1 MASGAQQVWNTGFV
15 TDMAKAT
22 IDSIRQHSD
31 KLHNRWT
38 REFAGQPRH
47 TRSLADLEK
56 IIEKTAVLV
65 QKAKQIPGEK
75 GNALEQAVFERL
87 KLYRNERDAIA
98 EAQYDRPQIGQIH
111 TLGMQVDR
119 QLAVWR
125 RHYAGRDRRSRDLHR
140 LGLVIASLDKSVTAL
155 EALQDN
161 PEVKK
166 EGLASVRTQLEL
178 LRDEYGEIDKVRR
191 TLEPAQKLA
200 ALLAEAQSGL
210 DQYRVH
216 YAKQPRA
223 TCSPERLEG
232 MIANMTQ
239 LLVDLEPLQ
248 PPPADVDDEAGKQIE
263 AAHKKNME
271 LLNLHLASWQKELVL
286 IREARAEAEPRDMT
300 NQLGGV
306 ANLMFQVYQREFA
319 GKDRTTRDLQ
329 LLSEVCDRLAEIG
342 NLMAAHDKKHEP
354 INRKNIPIVE
364 DRLRR
369 YEQEW
374 IEINKAKQP
383 AAQASAQAQAT
394 TTRPGASDSGI
405 SIAPK
410 ATAP

>member
-1 MASGAQQVWNTGFV
+1 
-15 TDMAKAT
+15 
-22 IDSIRQHSD
+22 
-31 KLHNRWT
+31 
-38 REFAGQPRH
+38 
-47 TRSLADLEK
+47 
-56 IIEKTAVLV
+56 
-65 QKAKQIPGEK
+65 
-75 GNALEQAVFERL
+75 
-87 KLYRNERDAIA
+87 
-98 EAQYDRPQIGQIH
+98 
-111 TLGMQVDR
+111 
-119 QLAVWR
+119 
-125 RHYAGRDRRSRDLHR
+125 
-140 LGLVIASLDKSVTAL
+140 
-155 EALQDN
+155 
-161 PEVKK
+161 
-166 EGLASVRTQLEL
+166 
-178 LRDEYGEIDKVRR
+178 
-191 TLEPAQKLA
+191 
-200 ALLAEAQSGL
+200 
-210 DQYRVH
+210 
-216 YAKQPRA
+216 
-223 TCSPERLEG
+223 
-232 MIANMTQ
+232 
-239 LLVDLEPLQ
+239 
-248 PPPADVDDEAGKQIE
+248 
-263 AAHKKNME
+263 ME

>member
-1 MASGAQQVWNTGFV
+1 
-15 TDMAKAT
+15 MAKAT

-47 TRSLADLEK
+47 TRALGDLEK

-75 GNALEQAVFERL
+75 GNALEQAVGERL

-98 EAQYDRPQIGQIH
+98 EAQFDRPQIGQIH
-111 TLGMQVDR
+111 TLGQQVDR

-140 LGLVIASLDKSVTAL
+140 LGRVITALDAAVTGL
-155 EALQDN
+155 EALQDH

-166 EGLASVRTQLEL
+166 DGLASVRTQLEL
-178 LRDEYGEIDKVRR
+178 LRDERSEIDKLRR
-191 TLEPAQKLA
+191 TMDPAQKLA
-200 ALLAEAQSGL
+200 SLLAEAQSGL

-223 TCSPERLEG
+223 TCSTERLEG
-232 MIANMTQ
+232 MIENMTQ
-239 LLVDLEPLQ
+239 LLIDLAPLQ
-248 PPPADVDDEAGKQIE
+248 PAPADVDDEAAKQVV
-263 AAHKKNME
+263 AAHQKNIE
-271 LLNLHLASWQKELVL
+271 LLTLHLASWQKELVL
-286 IREARAEAEPRDMT
+286 IREARATIEPRDLT

-306 ANLMFQVYQREFA
+306 ANLMFQVYQRDFA

-329 LLSEVCDRLAEIG
+329 LLSECCDRLAEIG
-342 NLMAAHDKKHEP
+342 DLMAAHDKKREP

-374 IEINKAKQP
+374 IEVNKAKQP
-383 AAQASAQAQAT
+383 QLQAAMQAQAAA
-394 TTRPGASDSGI
+394 TRPAETSASGI

-410 ATAP
+410 APAP